1 MIPRGDNRTF
11 FPGDTLVVISTSEQE
26 KEVIRKL
33 TGR

>member
-1 MIPRGDNRTF
+1 MIPRGDNRI
-11 FPGDTLVVISTSEQE
+11 FPGDTLVVISTSDQE